1 MNYELVQIITG
12 TVGAFAFGILFNL
25 KGKRLAAA
33 AAGGL
38 LCCVGF
44 IVLSQFIESEPINYF
59 LVSMIVS
66 VYAEAMARN
75 IKTPATPLITTSLIP
90 LIPGGSLYYTVA
102 SAFDTSFGIFSERA
116 FYTLKLATA
125 LALGMILVLAATRL
139 LTAHSTAKKQD

>member
-66 VYAEAMARN
+66 VYAEAMARI
-75 IKTPATPLITTSLIP
+75 IKTPATPLITTSLKDNTI
-90 LIPGGSLYYTVA
+90 LIIKKML
-102 SAFDTSFGIFSERA
+102 I
-116 FYTLKLATA
+116 K
-125 LALGMILVLAATRL
+125 IKTRWRE
-139 LTAHSTAKKQD
+139 KR